1 MFGGHF
7 YGGEFARTLATMR
20 IEGFPGTMP
29 PSGES
34 SRQTAPA
41 TTPACFSTS
50 RTHATSEQHLRGSVL
65 NQQHG
70 DSSAAQPS
78 VAADPDWLLH
88 YEADGISRSSSRDS
102 TIDSL
107 GTGSS
112 YNSTDDLRYFM
123 RNLPGDD
130 EDTPEVVADIANINE
145 RRLLRLT
152 FLKRL
157 VETALTAGMNM
168 MKGGALPHC
177 EVFYT
182 GAIRALLGDKSLLPY
197 LPANHVHALRAS
209 LYEATMMRGDVFDRI
224 STLHRALGTIAA
236 IELPNSLVDLG
247 KQRVPQIS
255 SGISPSGVW
264 ESPTVD
270 ANVDAVDAHG
280 GQSSTQVSN
289 ETVLPQISSGIS
301 PSGTWESLAVDSY
314 VDAVDAHGG
323 QRSTGKQRVVPQIS
337 SGISPSGTWESLAVD
352 ANVDAVDAHG
362 GQSSTKGFTLSWERA

>member
-1 MFGGHF
+1 
-7 YGGEFARTLATMR
+7 
-20 IEGFPGTMP
+20 
-29 PSGES
+29 
-34 SRQTAPA
+34 
-41 TTPACFSTS
+41 
-50 RTHATSEQHLRGSVL
+50 
-65 NQQHG
+65 
-70 DSSAAQPS
+70 
-78 VAADPDWLLH
+78 
-88 YEADGISRSSSRDS
+88 
-102 TIDSL
+102 
-107 GTGSS
+107 
-112 YNSTDDLRYFM
+112 
-123 RNLPGDD
+123 
-130 EDTPEVVADIANINE
+130 
-145 RRLLRLT
+145 
-152 FLKRL
+152 
-157 VETALTAGMNM
+157 
-168 MKGGALPHC
+168 
-177 EVFYT
+177 
-182 GAIRALLGDKSLLPY
+182 
-197 LPANHVHALRAS
+197 
-209 LYEATMMRGDVFDRI
+209 MMRGDVFDRI